1 MTPKSTVHDWWIRFQ
16 WNGWVGLSDS
26 SRRPRT
32 IHRLPE
38 ETVQKV
44 LEVRRTHGW
53 CSEAIEAYLKARGV
67 QVSHGSIHAIL
78 KQNHLPM
85 RTYAPRR
92 QRTYIRF
99 QRTHP
104 DSLWQ
109 TDIKYYGDE
118 YLIAYL
124 DDCSRYL
131 PGIELYTEATTEN
144 LLNLTDSALS
154 HGRIPSQVLSDHGPQ
169 YYSDNGKSR
178 YTLYLEAHGIEHI
191 TGSIGK
197 PTTQGKIERFWQ
209 TFELYYPR
217 FNDMERFR
225 EYYNNKPHRSLNYKT
240 PAQVY
245 LNN

>member
-1 MTPKSTVHDWWIRFQ
+1 MMPKSTVHDWQMRFQ
-16 WNGWVGLSDS
+16 RKGWAGLVNE
-26 SRRPRT
+26 SRRPHI
-32 IHRLPE
+32 IHRLPQ
-38 ETVQKV
+38 ETVARV
-44 LEVRRTHGW
+44 IEVRQREGW
-53 CSEAIEAYLKARGV
+53 CSEAIEAYLKAHGV
-67 QVSHGSIHAIL
+67 QVSHGSIHTII

-92 QRTYIRF
+92 QRTYTRF
-99 QRTHP
+99 ARQHP

-124 DDCSRYL
+124 DDRSRYV
-131 PGIELYTEATTEN
+131 PAIELYMEATTDN
-144 LLNLTDSALS
+144 LLNLTDYALS
-154 HGRIPSQVLSDHGPQ
+154 HGRTPSQVLSDGGPQ
-169 YYSDNGKSR
+169 FYSDNGKSR
-178 YTLYLEAHGIEHI
+178 FTLYLESHGIQHI

-197 PTTQGKIERFWQ
+197 PTTQGKIERFFQ

-217 FNDMERFR
+217 FNDLNRFR

-245 LNN
+245 LN